1 MSMLPVPSTAALPPV
16 IPTLVYEGAQGPG
29 GMAGLTFRP
38 PVHAAGGILDAA
50 NGGRELQGRAIRRS
64 PYEEDLVK
72 IEQDCERI
80 GQDYKQLGKLI
91 ETQFASATALLR
103 RFDNV
108 RTTEVSTQTAAGKV
122 PERQQVRPVTRDV
135 CTQTDAAEVRAPGEG
150 ADVHALSGPAYKS
163 LFNWNECRGRH
174 GEMLSGNAESLRG
187 AFILKE
193 GPLYPLFVNGHELT
207 PRTLARLLEGAKNLD
222 EVAERLEAQFRKVR
236 LETIGPDREKLV
248 LISGTPIAIKFGSGN
263 ELARYDVGLAY
274 RRLLNNYQ
282 LSCGNME
289 PDEVG
294 KIDRIMAFIDSIKSG
309 PLRQKMRIL
318 YNKYTDKN
326 IAESL
331 KAYLKYG
338 PSDEMNAYST
348 GAYLDAAGMLNRFV
362 ILKNPSYDNRGQKVS
377 GDAVNLM
384 VGHVL
389 ASRIE
394 AQVNGSDNKCIEN
407 AQAVG
412 KIAGIEVRVENDGA
426 ARTLGSSVLH
436 VVPMPQPAAENDP
449 GAETYTKSIMKAHLS
464 RLSDSQLS
472 YLHDSIL
479 ACINTL
485 DTTNDVFVGSGY
497 RIVFPTNKDDMP
509 TMAHVNVTRWMP
521 AKPPANLSEADA
533 RNYQLHHA
541 EAATGQIM
549 GLCDMLH
556 FVDDA
561 LKSRAQ

>member
-50 NGGRELQGRAIRRS
+50 SGGRELQGRAIRRS
-64 PYEEDLVK
+64 PYEEDLVR

-108 RTTEVSTQTAAGKV
+108 RTTEVSTQTAMGKM
-122 PERQQVRPVTRDV
+122 PLRQQARPVTRDV
-135 CTQTDAAEVRAPGEG
+135 CIQTAAAEVWAPGEG

-187 AFILKE
+187 AKE
-193 GPLYPLFVNGHELT
+193 EPLYPLLVNGQELA
-207 PRTLARLLEGAKNLD
+207 PRTLARLLEGARNLD

-309 PLRQKMRIL
+309 PLLEETRIL
-318 YNKYTDKN
+318 YNIYADKI

-331 KAYLKYG
+331 RAYLKHG
-338 PSDEMNAYST
+338 PSDEMNAYAI
-348 GAYLDAAGMLNRFV
+348 GEYKDAAGAINRFV
-362 ILKNPSYDNRGQKVS
+362 ILKNPSYDNRGRKVS

-394 AQVNGSDNKCIEN
+394 AQVNGGDNKRIEN
-407 AQAVG
+407 AQAAG
-412 KIAGIEVRVENDGA
+412 KIAGIEVCVENDGA
-426 ARTLGSSVLH
+426 ARTLGSRVLH

-464 RLSDSQLS
+464 RLSASQLS
-472 YLHDSIL
+472 YLHDSIW
-479 ACINTL
+479 ACI
-485 DTTNDVFVGSGY
+485 DKIAIAEDVFVGSGY

-509 TMAHVNVTRWMP
+509 TVAHVNVTRWMP
-521 AKPPANLSEADA
+521 SKPPANLSEADA

-541 EAATGQIM
+541 EAATGQMM
-549 GLCDMLH
+549 GLCEMLR